1 MKRLSKVAIL
11 AALGLLLSSK
21 AFAGNVDTYGIGA
34 KATSLGGAYA
44 AWADDPFALYYNPAG
59 LAQINKPEVTLGFE
73 NVKPF
78 MTVNSLSVEPLGV
91 YPTPNHNSPIGVS
104 PGGNSFG
111 SFTDNSATMTIPNFG
126 IALPVSKKL
135 TLGFA
140 VYVPYGLS
148 ISFTNSPLNPLAYD
162 SYKSWYYREVFAFG
176 AGYKI
181 TDNLFIGGAINIGTT
196 QSGVERY
203 AFGVPLKTAQESAI
217 NNLPLTSNAAVK
229 TNLADD
235 HNFSWNLGVMYKPTD
250 WLALGATYRSMTH
263 THLTGTAQVQYTN
276 PLTASLLNQQLSA
289 STYVDA
295 PDQFQLGV
303 NIKPS
308 DKLRFEVDWLWT
320 RWSVVGGYTVNFSQP
335 LFGLKSS
342 EYFPRDWRNTNTIKF
357 GIEYKPIEMLAL
369 RGGFYY
375 DPTPIPDSSF
385 DAQWPDANKYM
396 FTGGV
401 GLNFKHWKIDTD
413 VFYSTTA
420 GNKNISNS
428 QNLNAAYAIPG
439 LLPQQSTD
447 IDVKAHIWGYG
458 LNVTYVF

>member
-34 KATSLGGAYA
+34 KATSLGGAYT

-78 MTVNSLSVEPLGV
+78 LTVNSLSVNNPNYQETLNRTGFQPSGV
-91 YPTPNHNSPIGVS
+91 YPLYPYYK
-104 PGGNSFG
+104 GGNSFG

-135 TLGFA
+135 TLGFG

-148 ISFTNSPLNPLAYD
+148 ISFTNSPFNPISFS

-203 AFGVPLKTAQESAI
+203 VWG
-217 NNLPLTSNAAVK
+217 SNFIPNSPPTPPTITNQYYALR

-250 WLALGATYRSMTH
+250 WLTLGATYRSMTH
-263 THLTGTAQVQYTN
+263 TNLSGTYQLQTPN
-276 PLTASLLNQQLSA
+276 GTQQG
-289 STYVDA
+289 STSTSVNA
-295 PDQFQLGV
+295 PDQLQIGV

-308 DKLRFEVDWLWT
+308 EKVRFEVDYLWT
-320 RWSVVGGYTVNFSQP
+320 DWSVVNAYDVFFTPSVLGQSNAPFQ
-335 LFGLKSS
+335 
-342 EYFPRDWRNTNTIKF
+342 RHWNNTNTFKF

-375 DPTPIPDSSF
+375 DPTPIPDSTF

-420 GNKNISNS
+420 GNRNISNS
-428 QNLNAAYAIPG
+428 ENMNNSYSGQN
-439 LLPQQSTD
+439 TD

>member
-1 MKRLSKVAIL
+1 MKKLSKVAIL
-11 AALGLLLSSK
+11 ASLGLILSVK

-44 AWADDPFALYYNPAG
+44 AWANDPFALYYNPAG

-78 MTVNSLSVEPLGV
+78 LTVNSLSVEPLGV
-91 YPTPNHNSPIGVS
+91 YPTPNPYSPIGVS
-104 PGGNSFG
+104 PGGTSFG

-135 TLGFA
+135 TLGFG
-140 VYVPYGLS
+140 VYVPFGLS
-148 ISFTNSPLNPLAYD
+148 ISWTNSPLNPLSYN

-203 AFGVPLKTAQESAI
+203 AFGVPLLTAKESQQTH
-217 NNLPLTSNAAVK
+217 LPLTSNAAVK
-229 TNLADD
+229 TNLADY
-235 HNFSWNLGVMYKPTD
+235 HNFSWNLGIMYKPVE
-250 WLALGATYRSMTH
+250 WLTLGATYRSMTH

-276 PLTASLLNQQLSA
+276 PLTASIANQQLSA
-289 STYVDA
+289 STDVDA

-320 RWSVVGGYTVNFSQP
+320 RWSVVGGYTVYFSQP
-335 LFGLKSS
+335 LFGVKSS
-342 EYFPRDWRNTNTIKF
+342 EYFPRDWKDTNTIKF

-375 DPTPIPDSSF
+375 DPTPIPSSTF

-401 GLNFKHWKIDTD
+401 GLNFKRWKIDTD

-420 GNKNISNS
+420 GNTNISNS
-428 QNLNAAYAIPG
+428 KNLNATYGIPG
-439 LLPQQSTD
+439 VLPQQSTD
-447 IDVKAHIWGYG
+447 VNAKAHIWGYG

>member
-1 MKRLSKVAIL
+1 MKKLSKVALL
-11 AALGLLLSSK
+11 AAVGLMLSTK

-59 LAQINKPEVTLGFE
+59 LAQIDKPEVTLGFE

-78 MTVNSLSVEPLGV
+78 LTVNSMNVKPLGV
-91 YPTPNHNSPIGVS
+91 YPTFGGISNGQPVFIPNGTSIP
-104 PGGNSFG
+104 

-135 TLGFA
+135 TLGFG

-148 ISFTNSPLNPLAYD
+148 ISFTNSPYNAIAFN
-162 SYKSWYYREVFAFG
+162 SYKSWYYREVFALG

-196 QSGVERY
+196 QSGVQRY
-203 AFGVPLKTAQESAI
+203 LWPTGTPLG
-217 NNLPLTSNAAVK
+217 AAEGYPPMALK
-229 TNLADD
+229 TNLADY
-235 HNFSWNLGVMYKPTD
+235 HNFSWNIGVMYKPIE
-250 WLALGATYRSMTH
+250 WLTLGATYRSMTH
-263 THLTGTAQVQYTN
+263 TNLSGTYQIQTAQGT
-276 PLTASLLNQQLSA
+276 LQQGSIH
-289 STYVDA
+289 TTVNA

-308 DKLRFEVDWLWT
+308 EKVRFEIDYLWT
-320 RWSVVGGYTVNFSQP
+320 DWSVVNNYDVFFTPPALGQTVAP
-335 LFGLKSS
+335 
-342 EYFPRDWRNTNTIKF
+342 FPRHWRDTNTIKF

-375 DPTPIPDSSF
+375 DPTPIPNDTF

-396 FTGGV
+396 FTGGI

-413 VFYSTTA
+413 VFYATTSGNRTINNSTNLNDSYSTT
-420 GNKNISNS
+420 
-428 QNLNAAYAIPG
+428 IPG
-439 LLPQQSTD
+439 VGSINQSVD
-447 IDVKAHIWGYG
+447 LSAKAHIWGYG

>member
-78 MTVNSLSVEPLGV
+78 MTVNSLSVEPFGV
-91 YPTPNHNSPIGVS
+91 YPALSQSGLS
-104 PGGNSFG
+104 QGGTSFG

-135 TLGFA
+135 TLGFG

-148 ISFTNSPLNPLAYD
+148 ISFTNSPFNPISFS

-196 QSGVERY
+196 QSGVQRY
-203 AFGVPLKTAQESAI
+203 VWGTNFPKILGGLGQY
-217 NNLPLTSNAAVK
+217 AALK
-229 TNLADD
+229 TNLADN

-250 WLALGATYRSMTH
+250 WLTLGATYRSMTH
-263 THLTGTAQVQYTN
+263 TNLSGTYQLQTSTGTLQEG
-276 PLTASLLNQQLSA
+276 SA
-289 STYVDA
+289 STTVNA
-295 PDQFQLGV
+295 PDQLQIGV

-308 DKLRFEVDWLWT
+308 EKVRFEVDYLWT
-320 RWSVVGGYTVNFSQP
+320 DWSVVNAYDVFFTPP
-335 LFGLKSS
+335 LLGQKPYAS
-342 EYFPRDWRNTNTIKF
+342 FPRHWNNTNTFKF

-375 DPTPIPDSSF
+375 DPTPIPSSTF

-420 GNKNISNS
+420 GNRNISNS
-428 QNLNAAYAIPG
+428 YNMN
-439 LLPQQSTD
+439 QSYNNQYTD

>member
-1 MKRLSKVAIL
+1 MKKLSKVALL
-11 AALGLLLSSK
+11 AAVGLLLSSK

-59 LAQINKPEVTLGFE
+59 LAQIDKPEVTLGFE

-78 MTVNSLSVEPLGV
+78 LTVNSMSVKPLGV
-91 YPTPNHNSPIGVS
+91 YPQANPYYPTYSPYPLIPHGT
-104 PGGNSFG
+104 SFS

-135 TLGFA
+135 TLGFG

-148 ISFTNSPLNPLAYD
+148 ISFTNSPSNPLAYN
-162 SYKSWYYREVFAFG
+162 SYKSWYYREVFALG

-196 QSGVERY
+196 QSGVQRY
-203 AFGVPLKTAQESAI
+203 IWPTG
-217 NNLPLTSNAAVK
+217 TSLSPNPYALK

-235 HNFSWNLGVMYKPTD
+235 HNFSWNIGVMYKPIE
-250 WLALGATYRSMTH
+250 WLTLGATYRSMTH
-263 THLTGTAQVQYTN
+263 TNLSGTYQVESAN
-276 PLTASLLNQQLSA
+276 GLVQQGSA
-289 STYVDA
+289 HTTVNA
-295 PDQFQLGV
+295 PDQFQFGV

-308 DKLRFEVDWLWT
+308 EKVRFEIDYLWT
-320 RWSVVGGYTVNFSQP
+320 DWSVVNNYDVFFTPAILGQQNVAP
-335 LFGLKSS
+335 
-342 EYFPRDWRNTNTIKF
+342 FPRHWNNTNTIKF

-375 DPTPIPDSSF
+375 DPTPIPSSTF

-396 FTGGV
+396 FTGGF

-413 VFYSTTA
+413 VFYATTA
-420 GNKNISNS
+420 GNRTINNS
-428 QNLNAAYAIPG
+428 SNLNSSYSYGSIT
-439 LLPQQSTD
+439 QSVD
-447 IDVKAHIWGYG
+447 ISAKAHIWGYG

>member
-78 MTVNSLSVEPLGV
+78 MTVNSLSVNNPNYPFVPSGV
-91 YPTPNHNSPIGVS
+91 YPQSLFSKDNSIYGP
-104 PGGNSFG
+104 
-111 SFTDNSATMTIPNFG
+111 FTDNSATMTIPNFG

-135 TLGFA
+135 TLGFG

-148 ISFTNSPLNPLAYD
+148 ISFTNSPFNPISFS

-203 AFGVPLKTAQESAI
+203 LWG
-217 NNLPLTSNAAVK
+217 TSFQQNFPYANTNQYAALR

-250 WLALGATYRSMTH
+250 WLTLGATYRSMTH
-263 THLTGTAQVQYTN
+263 TNLSGTYQLQTPTGTLQG
-276 PLTASLLNQQLSA
+276 
-289 STYVDA
+289 STSTSVNA
-295 PDQFQLGV
+295 PDQLQIGV

-308 DKLRFEVDWLWT
+308 EKVRFEVDYLWT
-320 RWSVVGGYTVNFSQP
+320 DWSVVKAYDVFFTPPLPGQP
-335 LFGLKSS
+335 P
-342 EYFPRDWRNTNTIKF
+342 YARFPRYWNNTNTFKF

-375 DPTPIPDSSF
+375 DPTPIPSSTF

-420 GNKNISNS
+420 GNRNISNS
-428 QNLNAAYAIPG
+428 ENMNQSYSV
-439 LLPQQSTD
+439 PQLGINQKTD

>member
-21 AFAGNVDTYGIGA
+21 SFAGNVDTYGIGA

-59 LAQINKPEVTLGFE
+59 LAQISKPEITLGFE

-78 MTVNSLSVEPLGV
+78 MTVNSLSVKPLGV
-91 YPTPNHNSPIGVS
+91 YPTLNQNGSIS
-104 PGGNSFG
+104 PGGTSFG

-126 IALPVSKKL
+126 IALPVNKKL
-135 TLGFA
+135 TLGFG

-148 ISFTNSPLNPLAYD
+148 ISFTNSPLNPLSYN

-181 TDNLFIGGAINIGTT
+181 TDNLFAGATLNIGTT

-203 AFGVPLKTAQESAI
+203 AFGVPLKTAQLSAQTS
-217 NNLPLTSNAAVK
+217 LPLTSNAAVK
-229 TNLADD
+229 TNLADY
-235 HNFSWNLGVMYKPTD
+235 HNLSWNLGIMYKPLE
-250 WLALGATYRSMTH
+250 WLTLGATYRSMTH

-295 PDQFQLGV
+295 PDQFELGV

-308 DKLRFEVDWLWT
+308 DKIRFEVDWLWT
-320 RWSVVGGYTVNFSQP
+320 RWSVVGGYNVSFSQP
-335 LFGLKSS
+335 LFGFKSS
-342 EYFPRDWRNTNTIKF
+342 EFFPRDWKDTNTIKF

-375 DPTPIPDSSF
+375 DPTPIPSSTF

-396 FTGGV
+396 FTSGV
-401 GLNFKHWKIDTD
+401 GLNFKHWKIDTN

-428 QNLNAAYAIPG
+428 KNLNASYSIPPNI
-439 LLPQQSTD
+439 LQSTD